1 MSVARSASD
10 ASADDEREVF
20 VGRRSESERLAAC
33 VDKVRGGEAWLAVV
47 EGEAGIGKSALIRRV
62 VSPLEGFTV
71 LRAVGDPSETDL
83 PGGVLSQL
91 LRRVDRDLAA
101 RFPLL
106 ARSDA
111 AGVSPHALGGQL
123 LLLLGALQESGGGVA
138 VVVDDAHWADPLS
151 SQVLGFVV
159 RRLWADRVLV
169 LMATRTDAEQSVE
182 ALRRLARSVD
192 RAVRVEV
199 GGLGQEEIDQLARR
213 LLAVRVTPELV
224 TRLHGYT
231 KGHPL
236 YVRTVLA
243 EVPLQVLGDESAG
256 RWPVHRSLRAGIG
269 AALGRLP
276 AETVAFVEALAVLD
290 GRFPLV
296 GVARVAGVDD
306 AARALEPALAAGLVQ
321 WWPTDS
327 VGTVALVH
335 GLQRDAVYAGIGP
348 ERRRALHIAAAEVV
362 GSGAAWAHRVAAA
375 TSDDPVLAA
384 DLERSANTQA
394 LAGRNALAATRL
406 LWASSLS
413 DALLDRE
420 RRLLTACAQWLLT
433 LQPWAAVRLRPQ
445 VEECAEGTL
454 RSCVLGVM
462 DLLEGRLTAAEA
474 RLTEAWQE
482 ALADPDASWVALLA
496 GTFLTVITIRQC
508 RGARTADIAGKTL
521 AIGDLDAATSDFI
534 RAVLAT
540 GRMWDQG
547 PGAALLDVAHLP
559 VEATEASNDQLA
571 TLATRGVMHLFLG
584 RLAAAR
590 ADLLTVAHRD
600 RLGAGSKLS
609 HLSSSLLAVVE
620 YLAGDWS
627 ASESAA
633 DRALAIAAAHDHVLG
648 DAATWFAA
656 VCVQAGRGH
665 WKEAEESV
673 EALERINRMLGDPPA
688 ERVYAGLA
696 GAVLAQARGDHAA
709 MVASLDPLVEP
720 VDGAGGGGEGDPVRL
735 RFKPLWLWQQSLL
748 VEALTGTGRLTAAA
762 RALDDF
768 WRGYDG
774 SGYLRVV
781 GARLGGRLAEAQG
794 RPDEALAIYARA
806 LGGETDP
813 DAPGGTAAAGNSVGT
828 GGAADSGENA
838 RTGGAADSGENAP
851 LFLAMLE
858 HSYGK
863 LLVATRTGSRRDA
876 VRWFKSAH
884 DRFDALR
891 AEPFLRRCEADLAAL
906 GLTAPAQARQ
916 QVLALTERELS
927 VAHLIAGGKTNQEAA
942 TELYVTQKTVEYHL
956 SNIYAKLG
964 ITSRRHLAQALRPS
978 QP

>member
-1 MSVARSASD
+1 MSVAGSGSD
-10 ASADDEREVF
+10 ASGNDEREVF

-33 VDKVRGGEAWLAVV
+33 ADKVRGGEAWLAVV
-47 EGEAGIGKSALIRRV
+47 EGEAGIGKSALIRRA
-62 VSPLEGFTV
+62 VSSLEDFTV
-71 LRAVGDPSETDL
+71 LWAVGDPSETDL

-91 LRRVDRDLAA
+91 VRRVDRDLTA

-106 ARSDA
+106 ARPGA

-169 LMATRTDAEQSVE
+169 LMATRTDSEQSME
-182 ALRRLARSVD
+182 ALARLVRSVD

-199 GGLGQEEIDQLARR
+199 GGLGQEEVDQLARR

-243 EVPLQVLGDESAG
+243 EVPLQVLGDESAR
-256 RWPVHRSLRAGIG
+256 RWPVHQSLRAGIG

-276 AETVAFVEALAVLD
+276 ADSVALVEALAVLD

-296 GVARVAGVDD
+296 GVARVAGVAD
-306 AARALEPALAAGLVQ
+306 AVGALEPALAAGLVK

-327 VGTVALVH
+327 VGPVALVH

-348 ERRRALHIAAAEVV
+348 GRRRALHTAAAEVV

-375 TSDDPVLAA
+375 DSDDPVLAA
-384 DLERSANTQA
+384 DLERSANTEA

-413 DALLDRE
+413 DDPLERE

-433 LQPWAAVRLRPQ
+433 LQPWAAVRLRAE

-462 DLLEGRLTAAEA
+462 DLLEGRLVVAEA

-521 AIGDLDAATSDFI
+521 AIGDLDAGTSDFI

-559 VEATEASNDQLA
+559 VEAAEASNDQLA

-600 RLGAGSKLS
+600 RLGAASKLS

-620 YLAGDWS
+620 YLGGDWS

-665 WKEAEESV
+665 WEAAEESV

-688 ERVYAGLA
+688 ELVYAGLA

-709 MVASLDPLVEP
+709 MLRSLAPLVEP
-720 VDGAGGGGEGDPVRL
+720 VTGGDEAGDEAGDGEDRVLL

-748 VEALTGTGRLTAAA
+748 VEALTGTGRLVAAA
-762 RALDDF
+762 SALDDF

-781 GARLGGRLAEAQG
+781 GARLSGRLAEAQG
-794 RPDEALAIYARA
+794 RPREALAIYAQA
-806 LGGETDP
+806 LGGKTDGTGAP
-813 DAPGGTAAAGNSVGT
+813 DVAGT
-828 GGAADSGENA
+828 GGAEDAGE
-838 RTGGAADSGENAP
+838 DAP
-851 LFLAMLE
+851 LFRAMLE
-858 HSYGK
+858 HAYGR

-876 VRWFKSAH
+876 ARWFKSAH

-891 AEPFLRRCEADLAAL
+891 AEPFLRRCETDLAAM
-906 GLTAPAQARQ
+906 GLTAPAHARQ
-916 QVLALTERELS
+916 QVLALTEREVS

-964 ITSRRHLAQALRPS
+964 ITSRRHLAQALRTPRT
-978 QP
+978 

>member
-1 MSVARSASD
+1 MSVAGSSSD
-10 ASADDEREVF
+10 ASAHDEREVF

-47 EGEAGIGKSALIRRV
+47 EGEAGIGKSALLRQV
-62 VSPLEGFTV
+62 VSPLEDFTV
-71 LRAVGDPSETDL
+71 LWAVGDPSETDL

-91 LRRVDRDLAA
+91 VRRVDRELAA

-106 ARSDA
+106 ARPDA

-169 LMATRTDAEQSVE
+169 LMATRTDSERSGE
-182 ALRRLARSVD
+182 ALDRLVRSVD
-192 RAVRVEV
+192 RATRVEV
-199 GGLGQEEIDQLARR
+199 AGLGQDEVDELARR

-243 EVPLQVLGDESAG
+243 EVPLQVLGDESAR
-256 RWPVHRSLRAGIG
+256 RWPVHQSLRAGIG
-269 AALGRLP
+269 AVLGRLP
-276 AETVAFVEALAVLD
+276 ADSVALVEALAVLD

-306 AARALEPALAAGLVQ
+306 GVRALEPALAAGLVR

-327 VGTVALVH
+327 VGPVSLVH
-335 GLQRDAVYAGIGP
+335 GLQRDAVYAGLGP
-348 ERRRALHIAAAEVV
+348 ERRRALHNSAAEVV

-384 DLERSANTQA
+384 ELERSANAEA

-413 DALLDRE
+413 GDRPERE

-433 LQPWAAVRLRPQ
+433 LQPWAAVRLRAQ

-462 DLLEGRLTAAEA
+462 DLLAGRLAVAEA

-508 RGARTADIAGKTL
+508 RGARTVDIAGKTL
-521 AIGDLDAATSDFI
+521 AIGDLDAGTSDFI

-547 PGAALLDVAHLP
+547 PGAALLDVTHLP
-559 VEATEASNDQLA
+559 VEAAEASNDQLA

-590 ADLLTVAHRD
+590 ADLVTVAHRD

-656 VCVQAGRGH
+656 VCVQAGRGN
-665 WKEAEESV
+665 WEAAEESV
-673 EALERINRMLGDPPA
+673 EALERINRTLGDPPA

-709 MVASLDPLVEP
+709 MVRSLAPLVEP
-720 VDGAGGGGEGDPVRL
+720 VTGAEGRGGHSGGKGDEAGAGDDRVRL

-748 VEALTGTGRLTAAA
+748 VEALTGTGRLAAA
-762 RALDDF
+762 AWALDDF

-781 GARLGGRLAEAQG
+781 GARLSGQLSEAQG
-794 RPDEALAIYARA
+794 RPREALAIYAQA
-806 LGGETDP
+806 LGGEP
-813 DAPGGTAAAGNSVGT
+813 DSPDGPDAAGNPVAT
-828 GGAADSGENA
+828 GGVGDPGED
-838 RTGGAADSGENAP
+838 TP
-851 LFLAMLE
+851 LFRAMLE
-858 HSYGK
+858 HAYGR
-863 LLVATRTGSRRDA
+863 LLVATRTGSRREA
-876 VRWFKSAH
+876 ARWFKSAH
-884 DRFDALR
+884 DRCDTLR
-891 AEPFLRRCEADLAAL
+891 AEPFLQRCETDLAAM
-906 GLTAPAQARQ
+906 GLTAPAHARQ
-916 QVLALTERELS
+916 HVLALTEREVS
-927 VAHLIAGGKTNQEAA
+927 VAHLIAGGMTNQEAA

-964 ITSRRHLAQALRPS
+964 ITSRRHLAEALRTP
-978 QP
+978 

>member
-1 MSVARSASD
+1 MSVAGSASD
-10 ASADDEREVF
+10 ASAPEEREVF

-47 EGEAGIGKSALIRRV
+47 QGEAGIGKSALIRQV
-62 VSPLEGFTV
+62 VSSLEDFTV
-71 LRAVGDPSETDL
+71 LWAVGDPSETDL

-91 LRRVDRDLAA
+91 VRRVDRELAT

-106 ARSDA
+106 ARPDA
-111 AGVSPHALGGQL
+111 AGVSPHSLGGQL

-169 LMATRTDAEQSVE
+169 LMATRTDSEQSGE
-182 ALRRLARSVD
+182 ALERLVRSVH
-192 RAVRVEV
+192 RATRVEV
-199 GGLGQEEIDQLARR
+199 AGLGEDEVDELARR
-213 LLAVRVTPELV
+213 VLAVRVTPELV

-243 EVPLQVLGDESAG
+243 EVPLQVLGDESAR
-256 RWPVHRSLRAGIG
+256 RWPVHQSLRAGIG
-269 AALGRLP
+269 AVLGRLP
-276 AETVAFVEALAVLD
+276 ADAVALVEALAVLD

-306 AARALEPALAAGLVQ
+306 AVRALEPALAAGLVR

-327 VGTVALVH
+327 VGPVALVH

-348 ERRRALHIAAAEVV
+348 ERRRALHNSAAEVV

-384 DLERSANTQA
+384 ELERSAHAEA

-413 DALLDRE
+413 GDRPERE

-433 LQPWAAVRLRPQ
+433 LQPWAAVRLRAQ

-462 DLLEGRLTAAEA
+462 DLLAGRLTVAEA

-508 RGARTADIAGKTL
+508 RGARTVDIAGKTL
-521 AIGDLDAATSDFI
+521 AIGDLDAGTSDFI

-559 VEATEASNDQLA
+559 VEAAEASNDQLA

-590 ADLLTVAHRD
+590 ADLVTAAHRD

-665 WKEAEESV
+665 WEAAEESV
-673 EALERINRMLGDPPA
+673 EALEQINRTLGDPPA

-709 MVASLDPLVEP
+709 MVRSLAPLVEP
-720 VDGAGGGGEGDPVRL
+720 VPRPEDRAGNSGAEGDEAGAGDDRVRL

-781 GARLGGRLAEAQG
+781 GARLGGQLAEAQG
-794 RPDEALAIYARA
+794 RPREALAIYAQA
-806 LGGETDP
+806 LGGDPENPDGP
-813 DAPGGTAAAGNSVGT
+813 DATGNPVAT
-828 GGAADSGENA
+828 GGVGDVGE
-838 RTGGAADSGENAP
+838 DAP
-851 LFLAMLE
+851 LFRAMLE
-858 HSYGK
+858 HAYGR
-863 LLVATRTGSRRDA
+863 LLVATRTGSRREA
-876 VRWFKSAH
+876 ARWFKSAH
-884 DRFDALR
+884 DRFDTLR
-891 AEPFLRRCEADLAAL
+891 AEPFLQRCGTDLAAM
-906 GLTAPAQARQ
+906 GLTAPAHARQ
-916 QVLALTERELS
+916 HVLALTEREVS

-964 ITSRRHLAQALRPS
+964 ISSRRHLAEALRTPRS
-978 QP
+978 